1 VEQSWLNSRRPF
13 RFETFWLTH
22 PDFHEFVRT
31 TWQKCNPTD
40 GTKMSIFQRKL
51 KYLKGEIK
59 CWNHSVFGN
68 IFKMKDAL
76 NQEMKAVQQKMINE
90 GRTKNLTKKE

>member
-1 VEQSWLNSRRPF
+1 
-13 RFETFWLTH
+13 
-22 PDFHEFVRT
+22 
-31 TWQKCNPTD
+31 
-40 GTKMSIFQRKL
+40 MSIFQRKL